1 MITAVKAQGPS
12 SPRRRFTR
20 LTAALATAGALVLSA
35 CAGSGASGADSSADA
50 GSGEQAELTKMVV
63 VTFLPLESFT
73 FTPEMYAFAGGY
85 FEKHGLDV
93 QLQPV
98 QGTAAAI
105 QTLLGGATPITRAST
120 VDVFPGMEQGQPI
133 VAVGTMA
140 YKSNLR
146 VVSADSDAVES
157 PQDMEGKVIGMG
169 SIGGTSEK
177 MLNLAL
183 DAEDVP
189 RDSVTRQAVPVTGA
203 TYELV
208 KQGQLSGYIV
218 SLDTSIALGQQNP
231 DAVVSPAGLGDA
243 PDMQAWITTQS
254 NLDDPERV
262 EQIEAFL
269 AAIKEAT
276 QAVIDD
282 APNNFENVLA
292 TLRESGDFAFAALDD
307 DEVATTAL
315 ETYTSQTWVDAT
327 GERELLQNDFDGW
340 TNAYDT
346 YVDAGLLKGGH
357 DPKDWITDD
366 YLPAG

>member
-1 MITAVKAQGPS
+1 MITAVKDRGTNS
-12 SPRRRFTR
+12 SRRRFTR
-20 LTAALATAGALVLSA
+20 LTAAFAMAGALALTA
-35 CAGSGASGADSSADA
+35 CASPGAEAGAGAGAD
-50 GSGEQAELTKMVV
+50 EAELSKMVV

-73 FTPEMYAFAGGY
+73 FTPEMYAYSGGY

-105 QTLLGGATPITRAST
+105 QTILGGAAPITRAST
-120 VDVFPGMEQGQPI
+120 VDVFPAMEDGQPI

-146 VVSADSDAVES
+146 VVSDESDPVES
-157 PQDMEGKVIGMG
+157 PQEMQDKVIGMG

-183 DAEDVP
+183 DSQDVP

-218 SLDTSIALGQQNP
+218 SLDTSIALAQQNA
-231 DAVVSPAGLGDA
+231 DAVISPAGLGDA
-243 PDMQAWITTQS
+243 PDMQAWITTES
-254 NLDDPERV
+254 NLEDPERV
-262 EQIEAFL
+262 EQIEKFL

-282 APNNFENVLA
+282 APNDFENVLA
-292 TLRESGDFAFAALDD
+292 TLRESGDFTFAALEDD
-307 DEVATTAL
+307 AVATAAL
-315 ETYTSQTWVDAT
+315 EVYTSQTWVDAA
-327 GERELLQNDFDGW
+327 GDRELLQNDFDGW

-346 YVDAGLLKGGH
+346 YVGAGMLEGGH
-357 DPKDWITDD
+357 DPKDWMTDD